1 MQKISPEE
9 IKMVSLK
16 DISQKC
22 GVSIATVSK
31 ALNNQMD
38 ISDETKK
45 MVRRVADEM
54 GYYPNA
60 SARALR
66 TRHSNTIGVLFV
78 DEARSGL
85 THDFFSNVLDA
96 FKVTAEEKG
105 YDILFIN
112 RKIGNR
118 ATTYLEHCRYRGVDG
133 VVMACINFQDEE
145 IRELVMSEIPV
156 VTIDYT
162 FEGKMAV
169 VSDNVQG
176 MKDLVSYVYQMGHR
190 KIAYIHGSDSSVTRS
205 RLGSFYRTLEE
216 LGVSVP
222 DEYVKNGAYRNTE
235 SAANLTKEL
244 LKLKERPTCILY
256 PDDFA
261 AMGGIGMIRSM
272 GLRIPEDVSVAGYD
286 GIRLAKAMIP
296 ELTTLRQDTEKIG
309 ATAAEKLIGMIER
322 PKTTIPTRTV
332 ISGDV
337 LAGQSVKD
345 IG

>member
-1 MQKISPEE
+1 
-9 IKMVSLK
+9 MVSLK

-31 ALNNQMD
+31 ALNNQSD

-54 GYYPNA
+54 GYFPNA

-78 DEARSGL
+78 DEAGSGL

-96 FKVTAEEKG
+96 FKVTTEERG

-133 VVMACINFQDEE
+133 VVMACIDFQDEE
-145 IRELVMSEIPV
+145 VRELVASEIPV

-176 MKDLVSYVYQMGHR
+176 MRDLVNYIYECGHR
-190 KIAYIHGSDSSVTRS
+190 KIAYIHGADSSVTRS
-205 RLGSFYRTLEE
+205 RLGSFYKTLEE
-216 LGVSVP
+216 LGVQVP
-222 DEYVKNGAYRNTE
+222 DAYVKEGAYRDTM
-235 SAANLTKEL
+235 SAAALTKEL
-244 LKLKERPTCILY
+244 LELKDRPTCILY

-261 AMGGIGMIRSM
+261 AMGGIGVIRAM
-272 GLRIPEDVSVAGYD
+272 GLRIPEDISVVGYD
-286 GIRLAKAMIP
+286 GIPLAKAMIP
-296 ELTTLRQDTEKIG
+296 ELTTLGQDTAQIG
-309 ATAAEKLIGMIER
+309 AMAAERLINLIEK
-322 PKTTIPTRTV
+322 PKTTIPGRKV
-332 ISGDV
+332 IEGRVVPGESV
-337 LAGQSVKD
+337 ARLAPES
-345 IG
+345 